1 MAFAHSMLFLN
12 KYIMAYRG
20 KILRWKCFTQQP
32 SNEKENNQ
40 RNRIWIEETHS
51 NTLTFI
57 PFHAISMCS
66 LHIHFTHSDFIL
78 THYLLTIH
86 CSGSLINRIQYIFS
100 NVCSVYLFLAVQLTI
115 HQNYQKLVCGLLLCS
130 SLLLL
135 LTIKSDL
142 LTRIMWHI
150 LSSFLQIEF
159 RTVAFGLIRNG
170 GFHDLNSSIT
180 TCKCIC
186 KRILIHCCVIFQ
198 WWILLALKLSG
209 SVRITCFDSMPEQKK
224 RANGSMEFKPKL
236 NVLPSPLSCA
246 LKQSGSVFNHPRMCK
261 SFNTI
266 FEQCIRL

>member
-12 KYIMAYRG
+12 KYIMAYRR

-100 NVCSVYLFLAVQLTI
+100 NVCSVYLFWR
-115 HQNYQKLVCGLLLCS
+115 CS
-130 SLLLL
+130 WQY
-135 LTIKSDL
+135 TK
-142 LTRIMWHI
+142 
-150 LSSFLQIEF
+150 
-159 RTVAFGLIRNG
+159 
-170 GFHDLNSSIT
+170 IT
-180 TCKCIC
+180 KNWFVVFCSVPA
-186 KRILIHCCVIFQ
+186 CC
-198 WWILLALKLSG
+198 
-209 SVRITCFDSMPEQKK
+209 CC
-224 RANGSMEFKPKL
+224 
-236 NVLPSPLSCA
+236 SPL
-246 LKQSGSVFNHPRMCK
+246 NP
-261 SFNTI
+261 I
-266 FEQCIRL
+266 FSLG